1 MSGVEYPQREGR
13 VTNSVSSHSPDGA
26 LRREEIS
33 IAKKFHEMLIPPPSV
48 QDEKR
53 ALTVLARTLATN
65 PHGVIDRLL
74 EEALPLCNADT
85 SGLSLLE
92 TLPNGELVFRW
103 TNMAGKLKH
112 SVGGVSPRHFSPSG
126 LCLDQNSPQR
136 FAHPAKRFEYL
147 KEAVEV
153 PIVET
158 LVVPVPAGL
167 ATPAVLWIVIH
178 EEGKSFHAESA
189 RIMDELADFAS
200 SALGLMHSLEAA
212 QQYREQAEAEISQR
226 RTTETELRTTQ
237 EDLEK
242 AIRTQDEALRQREIE
257 ITSRKR
263 SEAELQKSHDALES
277 LVRARTSQL
286 RQLSARLLIL
296 QDEERRRIARELHDS
311 AGQYLSG
318 IQMNLDACLRE
329 NATKWVSRV
338 AESRKMADQCLA
350 EIRTISYLLHPPLL
364 DEVGLL
370 SALSW
375 YAEGF
380 SERSGV
386 RVQLDVPDGLGR
398 LPGETEAAIFR
409 VVQEALSNIHR
420 HSGSKTAR
428 ISMASDAEEVILEV
442 SDEGRGI
449 PSEILAGF
457 STGARLPGVGIA
469 GMRERVSNMGGKFVI
484 RSSERGTTIEMS
496 LPLPVVP
503 DDPSA
508 LSDQA
513 N

>member
-1 MSGVEYPQREGR
+1 MSDLEYPERER
-13 VTNSVSSHSPDGA
+13 RLPDSFSSHSSDDA
-26 LRREEIS
+26 LGREEIS
-33 IAKKFHEMLIPPPSV
+33 VAKKLHQMVIHPPSL
-48 QDEKR
+48 QEEKR
-53 ALTVLARTLATN
+53 ALAVLARTLATN
-65 PHGVIDRLL
+65 PHGLIDQLL

-85 SGLSLLE
+85 SGLSVLE

-103 TNMAGKLKH
+103 TNMAGRLKH

-136 FAHPAKRFEYL
+136 FAHPAGRFEYL
-147 KEAVEV
+147 KETVEV

-158 LVVPVPAGL
+158 LVVPVPPSFGA
-167 ATPAVLWIVIH
+167 PAVLWIVTH
-178 EEGKSFHAESA
+178 EEGKSFHAESV
-189 RIMDELADFAS
+189 RIMNELADFAS

-212 QQYREQAEAEISQR
+212 QNYRDQAEAEISQR
-226 RTTETELRTTQ
+226 RTTEIELRTTQ
-237 EDLEK
+237 EDLEE

-257 ITSRKR
+257 IASRKR

-329 NATKWVSRV
+329 NSSTWVSRV
-338 AESRKMADQCLA
+338 ADSRQMAEQCLA
-350 EIRTISYLLHPPLL
+350 EIRTMSYLLHPPLL
-364 DEVGLL
+364 DEMGLL

-386 RVQLDVPDGLGR
+386 RVQLDAPDRLGR
-398 LPGETEAAIFR
+398 LPGEIEAAIFR
-409 VVQEALSNIHR
+409 VIQEALSNIHR

-449 PSEILAGF
+449 PADILTGF
-457 STGARLPGVGIA
+457 LTGTHLPGVGIA
-469 GMRERVSNMGGKFVI
+469 GMRERVSNMGGKFGI

-496 LPLPVVP
+496 LPLPVEP
-503 DDPSA
+503 DEQSA